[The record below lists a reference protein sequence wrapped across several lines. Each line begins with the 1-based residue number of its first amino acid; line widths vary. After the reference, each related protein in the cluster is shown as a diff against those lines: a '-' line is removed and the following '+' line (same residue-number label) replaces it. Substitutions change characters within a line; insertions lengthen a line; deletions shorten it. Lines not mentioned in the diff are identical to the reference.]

1 MNAPSGT
8 PSSLPAEATGSP
20 QTPKGGFL
28 HALLR
33 RAEEV
38 YFCGGLALVLIG
50 AGPVANS
57 SHSADPSA
65 AFAGLG
71 LCVAGGLCFV
81 ASAIVHRG
89 GNLKQQ

>member
-1 MNAPSGT
+1 MNTPPEM
-8 PSSLPAEATGSP
+8 PSSQPAEPTTSP
-20 QTPKGGFL
+20 QTPKAGLL

-50 AGPVANS
+50 AGPVANQPNS
-57 SHSADPSA
+57 TGPGA

-89 GNLKQQ
+89 GNSKQQ